1 MDSAIFSNNLI
12 TNGVFSIMSEF
23 YKDIVLS
30 PISYYKGEML
40 RALYLPNNSYWIFK
54 RDNQKY
60 KELTQLKITGDNTS
74 LENINQYYNYVGDIK
89 SADKFDDITYLIEN
103 GALKLLLE
111 LDLKGVKG
119 ETPESTITP
128 EQEAK
133 ELMESLFTSLNNT
146 MECDIDYSND
156 ELSQDQIEFT
166 TSNLIKELGEPEKV
180 IWDKIQEYKQDLT
193 NTNISDLRHDII
205 ANLRNGKYQRKTQQM
220 LAEYLSSKYGIIL
233 RKHTGDIYK
242 LDNKGYSYLTHDDLV
257 LLLKDDL
264 GANIVHDEDIKKA
277 LGYISERLEPEHN
290 IVKFKNCLFDMQK
303 LEVIDP
309 EKPIFTLI
317 ESPYN
322 YNPEAKSTILKEFLY
337 SSLARDTPEETEQAV
352 KGVMQV
358 IGYFFTSGN
367 KYNLFP
373 VCTGVSGGG
382 KSVFTNILTN
392 IFGKDKIADL
402 SLQEMENNTHSTS
415 SLANKHLNF
424 IRDSDNTTIE
434 NNSFIKQL
442 TGNEEIQVNPKHKDP
457 YILPKEEVPKTMMIC
472 NSIPLFKV
480 YEQALIERLV
490 IIEFLVKFR
499 GTPKQ
504 DPELEDKILSN
515 PEEIEWLI
523 YNSIQAYASKEA
535 NKEQFILKITDSE
548 TRELIDKHTNP
559 LNHLVRQLILKHDP
573 IAYETEKA
581 LLKGTFKPV
590 IANDLA
596 SAILYLANTLGLD
609 IPLDR
614 NEQVSKR
621 KLIGVL
627 KTEFDLWE
635 GEIVQDKNDESRQV
649 TRNYTTQPE
658 RIGNKTE
665 RVYPNLI
672 ATPLYFQVLQELEN
686 IKELN
691 Q

>member
-1 MDSAIFSNNLI
+1 
-12 TNGVFSIMSEF
+12 MSDN

-30 PISYYKGEML
+30 PIQAHKGIIL
-40 RALYLPNNSYWIFK
+40 RALYLPNKCYWIFI
-54 RDNQKY
+54 RDNQEY
-60 KELTQLKITGDNTS
+60 KELLQIGITGKYTS
-74 LENINQYYNYVGDIK
+74 LERINKYYNYVGDIRN
-89 SADKFDDITYLIEN
+89 ANEFDEIKWTINSNTQILQYKLGIEEEE
-103 GALKLLLE
+103 ASELLE
-111 LDLKGVKG
+111 G
-119 ETPESTITP
+119 I
-128 EQEAK
+128 
-133 ELMESLFTSLNNT
+133 FTSLNNT
-146 MECDIDYSND
+146 MECDIDYNND
-156 ELSQDQIEFT
+156 TLTQDMLEYT
-166 TSNLIKELGEPEKV
+166 THHLIKELGEPDKV
-180 IWDKIQEYKQDLT
+180 IWDKIQGYKQDLA
-193 NTNISDLRHDII
+193 NTSISDLRHDII
-205 ANLRNGKYQRKTQQM
+205 ANLRNGKAQRKTQQM

-264 GANIVHDEDIKKA
+264 GANIVHDDDIKKA
-277 LGYISERLEPEHN
+277 LGYISARLEPEHN

-303 LEVIDP
+303 LEVINP

-317 ESPYN
+317 ESPFN
-322 YNPEAKSTILKEFLY
+322 YNPEAKSTILKEFLQ
-337 SSLARDTPEETEQAV
+337 SSLARDTPEETEQAIQGV
-352 KGVMQV
+352 KQV

-504 DPELEDKILSN
+504 DPELEAKILAN

-523 YNSIQAYASKEA
+523 YESIQAYKDKEA
-535 NKEQFILKITDSE
+535 KGEQFILKITDSE

-559 LNHLVRQLILKHDP
+559 LNHIVRQLILKHDP

-581 LLKGTFKPV
+581 LLQTQFKPV

-596 SAILYLANTLGLD
+596 SAILYLANNLGLD

-621 KLIGVL
+621 KLLSVL

-635 GEIVQDKNDESRQV
+635 GEIIRDKQDESRQISR
-649 TRNYTTQPE
+649 TYTTQPE
-658 RIGNKTE
+658 KVNKSSV

-672 ATPLYFQVLQELEN
+672 ATPLYFQILQELEKS
-686 IKELN
+686 KE
-691 Q
+691 QEQ

>member
-1 MDSAIFSNNLI
+1 MKDNHN
-12 TNGVFSIMSEF
+12 
-23 YKDIVLS
+23 DIVLS
-30 PISYYKGEML
+30 PIIFHKGDNL
-40 RALYLPNNSYWIFK
+40 RALYLPNKCYWIF
-54 RDNQKY
+54 Y
-60 KELTQLKITGDNTS
+60 KQDTEYLELTKIDITGKYTS
-74 LENINQYYNYVGDIK
+74 LENINKFYNYTGDIQ
-89 SADKFDDITYLIEN
+89 SANEFDDIKYSIEN
-103 GALKLLLE
+103 GSLKLQLE
-111 LDLKGVKG
+111 LGLEK
-119 ETPESTITP
+119 E
-128 EQEAK
+128 EAQTLI
-133 ELMESLFTSLNNT
+133 EYIFTSLNNT
-146 MECDIDYSND
+146 MECDIEYN
-156 ELSQDQIEFT
+156 EGTITQDMIEYT
-166 TSNLIKELGEPEKV
+166 TQSLIKELGNTERV
-180 IWDKIQEYKQDLT
+180 IWDKIQDYKQGLKDT
-193 NTNISDLRHDII
+193 TITDLRTTII
-205 ANLRNGKYQRKTQQM
+205 SNLRNGKAQRKTQQL

-242 LDNKGYSYLTHDDLV
+242 LENKGYTYLTHDDLV

-277 LGYISERLEPEHN
+277 LGYISARLEPEHN

-303 LEVIDP
+303 LEVINP

-317 ESPYN
+317 ESKYS
-322 YNPEAKSTILKEFLY
+322 YNPEANSTILREFLY
-337 SSLARDTPEETEQAV
+337 SSLARETPEETEQVVQGV
-352 KGVMQV
+352 KEVV
-358 IGYFFTSGN
+358 GYFFTSGN

-402 SLQEMENNTHSTS
+402 SLQEMEKNTHSTS

-480 YEQALIERLV
+480 YEQALIERLL

-504 DPELEDKILSN
+504 DPELEAKILAD

-523 YNSIQAYASKEA
+523 YESIQAYKDKEA

-559 LNHLVRQLILKHDP
+559 LNHLVRQLIVKHDP
-573 IAYETEKA
+573 LAYETEQGLNPK
-581 LLKGTFKPV
+581 FKPV

-596 SAILYLANTLGLD
+596 SAILHLANTIGLD

-635 GEIVQDKNDESRQV
+635 GETVKDKYENREV
-649 TRNYTTQPE
+649 TRNYTTQTE
-658 RIGNKTE
+658 RVNNTLV

-672 ATPLYFQVLQELEN
+672 ATPLYFQVLQELEQD
-686 IKELN
+686 KELN

>member
-1 MDSAIFSNNLI
+1 
-12 TNGVFSIMSEF
+12 MSEI

-30 PISYYKGEML
+30 PIQAHKGIIL
-40 RALYLPNNSYWIFK
+40 RALYLPNNCYWIFI
-54 RDNQKY
+54 RDNQEY
-60 KELTQLKITGDNTS
+60 KELLQIGINGKTTNLEKINK
-74 LENINQYYNYVGDIK
+74 YYNYIGDIRR
-89 SADKFDDITYLIEN
+89 DKEFLDIKWLIN
-103 GALKLLLE
+103 SNVQILQYKLDIEEEEASQVLE
-111 LDLKGVKG
+111 G
-119 ETPESTITP
+119 I
-128 EQEAK
+128 
-133 ELMESLFTSLNNT
+133 FTSLNNT
-146 MECDIDYSND
+146 MECDIDYNND
-156 ELSQDQIEFT
+156 ELTQDMLEYT
-166 TSNLIKELGEPEKV
+166 TTHLIKELGEPDKV
-180 IWDKIQEYKQDLT
+180 IWEKIQGYRQDIA
-193 NTNISDLRHDII
+193 NTNITDLRANII
-205 ANLRNGKYQRKTQQM
+205 ANLRNGKAQRRTQQM

-264 GANIVHDEDIKKA
+264 GANIVHDDDIKKA
-277 LGYISERLEPEHN
+277 LGYISARLEPEHN
-290 IVKFKNCLFDMQK
+290 IVKFSNCLFDMQK
-303 LEVIDP
+303 LEVINP

-317 ESPYN
+317 ESPFS

-337 SSLARDTPEETEQAV
+337 SSLARDTEEETEQAV
-352 KGVMQV
+352 QGVKQV

-442 TGNEEIQVNPKHKDP
+442 TGNEEIQVNPKHKDL

-480 YEQALIERLV
+480 YEQALIERLL

-499 GTPKQ
+499 GTPRQ
-504 DPELEDKILSN
+504 DPELEDKILAD
-515 PEEIEWLI
+515 PQEIEWLI
-523 YNSIQAYASKEA
+523 FESIQAYKDKEA

-573 IAYETEKA
+573 EAYETEKA
-581 LLKGTFKPV
+581 MLQSKFKPV

-621 KLIGVL
+621 KLISVL

-635 GEIVQDKNDESRQV
+635 GELIKDKQDDNRYV

-658 RIGNKTE
+658 KINKTSV

-672 ATPLYFQVLQELEN
+672 AKPLYFQVLQEIEN
-686 IKELN
+686 NKELN

>member
-1 MDSAIFSNNLI
+1 MTEI
-12 TNGVFSIMSEF
+12 

-30 PISYYKGEML
+30 PTIAHKGEIL
-40 RALYLPNNSYWIFK
+40 RALYLPNTCYWIFR
-54 RDNQKY
+54 RDNQEY
-60 KELTQLKITGDNTS
+60 KELLQIGITGKNTN
-74 LENINQYYNYVGDIK
+74 LEKINKYYNYIGDIK
-89 SADKFDDITYLIEN
+89 NVDEFDDLKWTITSN
-103 GALKLLLE
+103 SQLLHHELE
-111 LDLKGVKG
+111 L
-119 ETPESTITP
+119 P
-128 EQEAK
+128 EQEAQ
-133 ELMESLFTSLNNT
+133 ELLEYIFTQLNNT

-156 ELSQDQIEFT
+156 ELSQDMLEYT
-166 TSNLIKELGEPEKV
+166 TTHLIKELGEPDKV
-180 IWDKIQEYKQDLT
+180 IWDKIQGYKQDLA
-193 NTNISDLRHDII
+193 NTNISDLRARII
-205 ANLRNGKYQRKTQQM
+205 TNLRNGKAQRKTQQM
-220 LAEYLSSKYGIIL
+220 LADYLSSKYGIIL

-242 LDNKGYSYLTHDDLV
+242 LDNKGYTYLTHDDLV

-264 GANIVHDEDIKKA
+264 GANIVHDDDIKKA
-277 LGYISERLEPEHN
+277 LGYISDRLEPEHN
-290 IVKFKNCLFDMQK
+290 IVKFKNCLFDMQELK
-303 LEVIDP
+303 VINPD
-309 EKPIFTLI
+309 KPVFTLI
-317 ESPYN
+317 ESKYN

-337 SSLARDTPEETEQAV
+337 SSLARETPEETKQAV
-352 KGVMQV
+352 QGVKEV
-358 IGYFFTSGN
+358 VGYFFTSGN

-442 TGNEEIQVNPKHKDP
+442 TGNEEIQVNPKHKNP

-480 YEQALIERLV
+480 YEQALIERLL

-504 DPELEDKILSN
+504 DPELEAKIIAD

-523 YNSIQAYASKEA
+523 YESVQAYKDKEA
-535 NKEQFILKITDSE
+535 NKEPFILKITDEE

-559 LNHLVRQLILKHDP
+559 LNHLVRQLIAKHDP
-573 IAYETEKA
+573 LAYETEKA
-581 LLKGTFKPV
+581 LLRDRFKPV

-596 SAILYLANTLGLD
+596 LALVHLANILGLD

-614 NEQVSKR
+614 NNQVSKR
-621 KLIGVL
+621 KLLSTI

-635 GEIVQDKNDESRQV
+635 GELIRDKENQDKFIM
-649 TRNYTTQPE
+649 RNYTTQPE
-658 RIGNKTE
+658 KVNKTSV

-672 ATPLYFQVLQELEN
+672 ATHLYFQVLQELEQD
-686 IKELN
+686 KELN

>member
-1 MDSAIFSNNLI
+1 
-12 TNGVFSIMSEF
+12 MSDIH
-23 YKDIVLS
+23 KDIVLS
-30 PISYYKGEML
+30 SIIAHKGKVL
-40 RALYLPNNSYWIFK
+40 RALYLPDNSYWIFYK
-54 RDNQKY
+54 EENKY
-60 KELTQLKITGDNTS
+60 KELLQIGITGKSTS
-74 LENINQYYNYVGDIK
+74 LEKVYKYYNYVGDIK
-89 SADKFDDITYLIEN
+89 NVTEFDD
-103 GALKLLLE
+103 LKWVDKSNTRLLHHELDIPEPEAKSLLE
-111 LDLKGVKG
+111 Y
-119 ETPESTITP
+119 I
-128 EQEAK
+128 
-133 ELMESLFTSLNNT
+133 FTNLHNT
-146 MECDIDYSND
+146 MEYDIEFNND
-156 ELSQDQIEFT
+156 ELPHDEVQYT
-166 TSNLIKELGEPEKV
+166 TQSLLKELGEQEQV
-180 IWDKIQEYKQDLT
+180 IWDKIQGYKQDIADT
-193 NTNISDLRHDII
+193 SISDLRTKII
-205 ANLRNGKYQRKTQQM
+205 SNLRNGKAQRKTQQM

-264 GANIVHDEDIKKA
+264 GANIVHDDDIKKA
-277 LGYISERLEPEHN
+277 LGYISARLEPEHN
-290 IVKFKNCLFDMQK
+290 IVKFKNCLYDMNS
-303 LEVIDP
+303 LEVINPD
-309 EKPIFTLI
+309 KPIFTLI
-317 ESPYN
+317 ESQYN
-322 YNPEAKSTILKEFLY
+322 YNPEAKSTILKDFLY
-337 SSLARDTPEETEQAV
+337 SSLARDTPEETKQTVQGV
-352 KGVMQV
+352 KQV

-480 YEQALIERLV
+480 YEQALIERLL

-504 DPELEDKILSN
+504 DPELEAKILAD

-523 YNSIQAYASKEA
+523 YESIEAYKDKEA

-559 LNHLVRQLILKHDP
+559 LNHLVRQLILKHDVL
-573 IAYETEKA
+573 AYETDKKLNPNE
-581 LLKGTFKPV
+581 FKPV

-596 SAILYLANTLGLD
+596 SAILHLANTLGLD

-621 KLIGVL
+621 KLLSTI

-635 GEIVQDKNDESRQV
+635 GEQVRDRDYQDRFT

-658 RIGNKTE
+658 KIKGKSI

-672 ATPLYFQVLQELEN
+672 AKPLYFQVLQELESN
-686 IKELN
+686 KELN

>member
-1 MDSAIFSNNLI
+1 
-12 TNGVFSIMSEF
+12 MSEIH
-23 YKDIVLS
+23 KDIVITPPLE
-30 PISYYKGEML
+30 IEHRVFRM
-40 RALYLPNNSYWIFK
+40 LYLPDNSYWIFYY
-54 RDNQKY
+54 N
-60 KELTQLKITGDNTS
+60 KITGKDKKYKPVTEIKIIDEITPDNIQT
-74 LENINQYYNYVGDIK
+74 YYEKIGDIK
-89 SADKFDDITYLIEN
+89 ETRVFDEIKSRVVDS
-103 GALKLLLE
+103 GAVDLVLE
-111 LDLKGVKG
+111 FKMEVWR
-119 ETPESTITP
+119 
-128 EQEAK
+128 AK
-133 ELMESLFTSLNNT
+133 EYIEANFTSLFNT
-146 MECDIDYSND
+146 IDYDIAYNND
-156 ELSQDQIEFT
+156 ELPREEIQYTSQ
-166 TSNLIKELGEPEKV
+166 SMLKELGEPEA
-180 IWDKIQEYKQDLT
+180 KIYEKIYEYKQGEL
-193 NTNISDLRHDII
+193 NTANDDLRAKII
-205 ANLRNGKYQRKTQQM
+205 DNLRNGKAQRKTQQM
-220 LAEYLSSKYGIIL
+220 LGEYLSSKYGVIL

-242 LDNKGYSYLTHDDLV
+242 LDNKGYTYLTHDDLV

-264 GANIVHDEDIKKA
+264 GANIVHDDDIKKA
-277 LGYISERLEPEHN
+277 LGYISARLEPEHN
-290 IVKFKNCLFDMQK
+290 IIKFKNTLYNMGNIEYHNGALQP
-303 LEVIDP
+303 INP
-309 EKPIFTLI
+309 EEPIFTLI

-337 SSLARDTPEETEQAV
+337 SSLARETEEKTEQAV
-352 KGVMQV
+352 KGVMQL

-382 KSVFTNILTN
+382 KSVFTNVLTN

-424 IRDSDNTTIE
+424 IRDSDNTIIE

-472 NSIPLFKV
+472 NSIPQFRV
-480 YEQALIERLV
+480 YEQALIERLL

-499 GTPKQ
+499 GTPEQ

-523 YNSIQAYASKEA
+523 YESIQAYKEMEE
-535 NKEQFILKITDSE
+535 NGEQFILKITDEE
-548 TRELIDKHTNP
+548 TKELIDKHTNP
-559 LNHLVRQLILKHDP
+559 LNHLVRALIQKHDP
-573 IAYETEKA
+573 LAYETDKSLNPE
-581 LLKGTFKPV
+581 FKPV

-596 SAILYLANTLGLD
+596 NVTLHLANTLGLE

-614 NEQVSKR
+614 NNQISKR
-621 KLIGVL
+621 KLIGVI
-627 KTEFDLWE
+627 KTEFDIWD
-635 GEIVQDKNDESRQV
+635 GEIIQDKEDPNKFI

-658 RIGNKTE
+658 KVNGESK

-672 ATPLYFQVLQELEN
+672 ANEMYFQILQELEEN
-686 IKELN
+686 KELN

>member
-1 MDSAIFSNNLI
+1 
-12 TNGVFSIMSEF
+12 MSDN
-23 YKDIVLS
+23 YNDIVLS
-30 PISYYKGEML
+30 PTIAHKGEIL
-40 RALYLPNNSYWIFK
+40 RALYLPDNCYWIFR
-54 RDNQKY
+54 RDNQRY
-60 KELTQLKITGDNTS
+60 KELLQIAIIGKNTNLEKITK
-74 LENINQYYNYVGDIK
+74 YYSFVGDIK
-89 SADKFDDITYLIEN
+89 DVNEFDDLKYLIKSNSQILHYELDIPEEE
-103 GALKLLLE
+103 AQQLLE
-111 LDLKGVKG
+111 Y
-119 ETPESTITP
+119 I
-128 EQEAK
+128 
-133 ELMESLFTSLNNT
+133 FTSLNNT
-146 MECDIDYSND
+146 MECDIEYHSDTLTQEMLEYTTTH
-156 ELSQDQIEFT
+156 QI
-166 TSNLIKELGEPEKV
+166 KGLGEPEQV
-180 IWDKIQEYKQDLT
+180 IWDKIQGYKQDIADT
-193 NTNISDLRHDII
+193 SISDLRLKII
-205 ANLRNGKYQRKTQQM
+205 NNLRSGKNQRKTQQM
-220 LAEYLSSKYGIIL
+220 LADYLSSKYGVIL

-242 LDNKGYSYLTHDDLV
+242 LDNKGYTYLTHDDLV

-264 GANIVHDEDIKKA
+264 GANIVHDDDIKKA

-290 IVKFKNCLFDMQK
+290 IVKFKNTLYDMQELK
-303 LEVIDP
+303 PIDP
-309 EKPIFTLI
+309 EAPIFTLI

-322 YNPEAKSTILKEFLY
+322 YNPYAKSTILKEFLY

-352 KGVMQV
+352 QGVKQL

-392 IFGKDKIADL
+392 IFGKDKIADV

-442 TGNEEIQVNPKHKDP
+442 TGNEEIPVNPKHKDP

-480 YEQALIERLV
+480 YEQALIERLL

-504 DPELEDKILSN
+504 DPELEAKILDN
-515 PEEIEWLI
+515 PEEIEWFI
-523 YNSIQAYASKEA
+523 YESIQAYKDKEA

-573 IAYETEKA
+573 IAYETEQD
-581 LLKGTFKPV
+581 LNPRFKPI

-596 SAILYLANTLGLD
+596 SATLYLANTLGLD

-621 KLIGVL
+621 KLISVL

-635 GEIVQDKNDESRQV
+635 GETVKDKYENRDIS
-649 TRNYTTQPE
+649 RNYTTQTE
-658 RIGNKTE
+658 RVNNSLV

-672 ATPLYFQVLQELEN
+672 ATPLYFEVLEELET
-686 IKELN
+686 IKE
-691 Q
+691 QSQ

>member
-1 MDSAIFSNNLI
+1 
-12 TNGVFSIMSEF
+12 MSDTH
-23 YKDIVLS
+23 KDIVLS
-30 PISYYKGEML
+30 PIIAHKREIL
-40 RALYLPNNSYWIFK
+40 RALYLPNKCYWIFYK
-54 RDNQKY
+54 KDNKY
-60 KELTQLKITGDNTS
+60 KELAKIDITGKYTH
-74 LENINQYYNYVGDIK
+74 LENINKYYNYTGDIK
-89 SADKFDDITYLIEN
+89 NPTEFDDIKYSLEN
-103 GALKLLLE
+103 GALKLQLELELEEEEAQELLE
-111 LDLKGVKG
+111 YL
-119 ETPESTITP
+119 I
-128 EQEAK
+128 
-133 ELMESLFTSLNNT
+133 TSLNNT
-146 MECDIDYSND
+146 MECDIEYNND
-156 ELSQDQIEFT
+156 TLTQDMLEYT
-166 TSNLIKELGEPEKV
+166 TTHLIKGLGEQEQV
-180 IWDKIQEYKQDLT
+180 IYDKIQGYKQDLT
-193 NTNISDLRHDII
+193 DTSISDLRARII
-205 ANLRNGKYQRKTQQM
+205 ANLRNGKAQRKTQQM

-264 GANIVHDEDIKKA
+264 GANIVHDDDIKKA
-277 LGYISERLEPEHN
+277 LGYISARLEPEHN
-290 IVKFKNCLFDMQK
+290 IVKFKNCLFDMNS
-303 LEVIDP
+303 LEVINP
-309 EKPIFTLI
+309 ETPIFTLI
-317 ESPYN
+317 ESQYD

-352 KGVMQV
+352 QGVKQV

-480 YEQALIERLV
+480 YEQALIERLL

-504 DPELEDKILSN
+504 DPELEAKILSN

-523 YNSIQAYASKEA
+523 YESIQAYKDKED

-559 LNHLVRQLILKHDP
+559 LNHLVRQLILKHDVL
-573 IAYETEKA
+573 AYETDKA
-581 LLKGTFKPV
+581 LNPKGFKPI

-596 SAILYLANTLGLD
+596 KAILHLSNVLGLD

-614 NEQVSKR
+614 NDQISKR
-621 KLIGVL
+621 KLLSTL

-635 GEIVQDKNDESRQV
+635 GEQV
-649 TRNYTTQPE
+649 RDRDYPDRFTTRNYTTQPE
-658 RIGNKTE
+658 KVNTKSV

-672 ATPLYFQVLQELEN
+672 AKPLYFEVLQELEDN
-686 IKELN
+686 KELN

>member
-1 MDSAIFSNNLI
+1 
-12 TNGVFSIMSEF
+12 MSDN
-23 YKDIVLS
+23 YNDIVLT
-30 PISYYKGEML
+30 PIQAHKGIIL
-40 RALYLPNNSYWIFK
+40 RALYLPNNCYWIFI
-54 RDNQKY
+54 RDNQEY
-60 KELTQLKITGDNTS
+60 KELLQIGINGKTTNLEKINK
-74 LENINQYYNYVGDIK
+74 YYNYIGDIR
-89 SADKFDDITYLIEN
+89 SDKEFLDIKWLIN
-103 GALKLLLE
+103 SNTQILQYKLGIEEEEASQVLE
-111 LDLKGVKG
+111 G
-119 ETPESTITP
+119 
-128 EQEAK
+128 
-133 ELMESLFTSLNNT
+133 LFTSLNNT
-146 MECDIDYSND
+146 MECDIEYQEDT
-156 ELSQDQIEFT
+156 LTQDMLEYT
-166 TSNLIKELGEPEKV
+166 TTHLIKELGDPDKI
-180 IWDKIQEYKQDLT
+180 IWDKIQGYRQEIIETDIT
-193 NTNISDLRHDII
+193 DLRANII
-205 ANLRNGKYQRKTQQM
+205 ANLRNGKAQRKTQQM

-242 LDNKGYSYLTHDDLV
+242 LDNKGYTYLTHDDLV

-264 GANIVHDEDIKKA
+264 GANIVHDDDIKKA
-277 LGYISERLEPEHN
+277 LGYISARLEPEHN
-290 IVKFKNCLFDMQK
+290 IVKFKNCLFDMNK
-303 LEVIDP
+303 LEVINPD
-309 EKPIFTLI
+309 KPIFTLI
-317 ESPYN
+317 ESPFN
-322 YNPEAKSTILKEFLY
+322 YNPRAKSTILREFLY
-337 SSLARDTPEETEQAV
+337 SSLARDTIEETEQAV
-352 KGVMQV
+352 QGVKQV

-367 KYNLFP
+367 KYNIFP

-480 YEQALIERLV
+480 YEQALIERLL

-504 DPELEDKILSN
+504 DPELEAKILAN

-523 YNSIQAYASKEA
+523 YESIQAYKDKEA
-535 NKEQFILKITDSE
+535 KREQFILKITDDE

-559 LNHLVRQLILKHDP
+559 LNHLVRQLIAKHDP
-573 IAYETEKA
+573 EAYETD
-581 LLKGTFKPV
+581 KGLDPVHFKPV

-596 SAILYLANTLGLD
+596 NVILYLANTLGLD

-614 NEQVSKR
+614 NNQISKR
-621 KLIGVL
+621 KLISVL
-627 KTEFDLWE
+627 KTEFDLWD
-635 GEIVQDKNDESRQV
+635 GELIKDKQDDDRYI

-658 RIGNKTE
+658 KVNETSV

-672 ATPLYFQVLQELEN
+672 AKPLYFQLVQELEN
-686 IKELN
+686 HKELN

>member
-1 MDSAIFSNNLI
+1 
-12 TNGVFSIMSEF
+12 MSDN
-23 YKDIVLS
+23 YKNIVLS
-30 PISYYKGEML
+30 PSIAHKGEIL
-40 RALYLPNNSYWIFK
+40 RALYLPDNCYWIFK
-54 RDNQKY
+54 RDNQEY
-60 KELTQLKITGDNTS
+60 KELLQIGITGKNTN
-74 LENINQYYNYVGDIK
+74 LEKINKYYNYIGDIK
-89 SADKFDDITYLIEN
+89 DINEFDDLKWLINSNSQLLHHELN
-103 GALKLLLE
+103 IDEKEAKDLLE
-111 LDLKGVKG
+111 Y
-119 ETPESTITP
+119 I
-128 EQEAK
+128 
-133 ELMESLFTSLNNT
+133 FTQLHNT
-146 MECDIDYSND
+146 MECDIDYNND
-156 ELSQDQIEFT
+156 TLSQEMLDYT
-166 TSNLIKELGEPEKV
+166 TSNQIKGLGEPEQI
-180 IWDKIQEYKQDLT
+180 IWDKIQGYKNDLA
-193 NTNISDLRHDII
+193 NTNISDLRARII
-205 ANLRNGKYQRKTQQM
+205 TNLRNGKSQRKTQQM
-220 LAEYLSSKYGIIL
+220 LADYLSSKYGIIL

-242 LDNKGYSYLTHDDLV
+242 LDNKGYTYLTHDDLV

-264 GANIVHDEDIKKA
+264 GANIVHDDDIKKA
-277 LGYISERLEPEHN
+277 LGYISARLEPEHN
-290 IVKFKNCLFDMQK
+290 IVKFKNCLFDMNK
-303 LEVIDP
+303 LEVINP

-317 ESPYN
+317 ESQYN

-337 SSLARDTPEETEQAV
+337 SSLARDTPEETERAV
-352 KGVMQV
+352 QGVKQV

-504 DPELEDKILSN
+504 DPELEAKILSN
-515 PEEIEWLI
+515 PEEK
-523 YNSIQAYASKEA
+523 Q
-535 NKEQFILKITDSE
+535 QFILKITDSE

-559 LNHLVRQLILKHDP
+559 LSHLVRQLILKHDV

-581 LLKGTFKPV
+581 INKTGFKPI

-596 SAILYLANTLGLD
+596 KAIVHLSNVLGLD

-614 NEQVSKR
+614 NDQISKR
-621 KLIGVL
+621 KLLSTI

-635 GEIVQDKNDESRQV
+635 GELIRDRDNPDRFIN
-649 TRNYTTQPE
+649 RNYTTQPE
-658 RIGNKTE
+658 KVKNKSV

-672 ATPLYFQVLQELEN
+672 ANPLYFQILQELEN
-686 IKELN
+686 NKEQN

>member
-1 MDSAIFSNNLI
+1 METIH
-12 TNGVFSIMSEF
+12 
-23 YKDIVLS
+23 KDIA
-30 PISYYKGEML
+30 ISQEIK
-40 RALYLPNNSYWIFK
+40 RDNRVFRILYLPDNCYWIFGYNIIDK
-54 RDNQKY
+54 DKQFKPISEIKIN
-60 KELTQLKITGDNTS
+60 KELNTPDK
-74 LENINQYYNYVGDIK
+74 LLTYYERVGDIK
-89 SADKFDDITYLIEN
+89 EPNTFMEVESSINTGVVDCISIFRGEVWRWKEVIE
-103 GALKLLLE
+103 E
-111 LDLKGVKG
+111 
-119 ETPESTITP
+119 
-128 EQEAK
+128 
-133 ELMESLFTSLNNT
+133 LFTSLNNT
-146 MECDIDYSND
+146 IDYDIAYNND
-156 ELSQDQIEFT
+156 ELPRDETQYTSQ
-166 TSNLIKELGEPEKV
+166 SMIKELGDTEAKIYEK
-180 IWDKIQEYKQDLT
+180 IHEYRQGVFNGANDELRVT
-193 NTNISDLRHDII
+193 IIS
-205 ANLRNGKYQRKTQQM
+205 NLRNGKAQRKTQQL
-220 LAEYLSSKYGIIL
+220 LAEYLSSKYGVIL

-242 LDNKGYSYLTHDDLV
+242 LDNKGYTYLTHDDLV

-264 GANIVHDEDIKKA
+264 GANIVHDDDIKKA
-277 LGYISERLEPEHN
+277 LGYISARLEPEHN
-290 IVKFKNCLFDMQK
+290 IVKFKNCLYDMQELK
-303 LEVIDP
+303 VINP

-317 ESPYN
+317 ESPYT

-337 SSLARDTPEETEQAV
+337 SSLARDTPEKTERAV
-352 KGVMQV
+352 QGVKQV

-402 SLQEMENNTHSTS
+402 SLQEMEKNTHSTS

-504 DPELEDKILSN
+504 DPELETKILDN

-523 YNSIQAYASKEA
+523 YESIKAYK
-535 NKEQFILKITDSE
+535 NKEKNKEPFILKITDSE

-559 LNHLVRQLILKHDP
+559 LNHIVRQLILKHDP
-573 IAYETEKA
+573 EAYETEKA
-581 LLKGTFKPV
+581 LLPSEFKPV

-596 SAILYLANTLGLD
+596 SAILYYANVLGLD
-609 IPLDR
+609 ISLDR

-627 KTEFDLWE
+627 KTEFDLWD
-635 GEIVQDKNDESRQV
+635 GEIVKDKHDDSREIN
-649 TRNYTTQPE
+649 RNYTTQPE
-658 RIGNKTE
+658 KVKGASV

-672 ATPLYFQVLQELEN
+672 ATPLYFQILQEIQTNREQ
-686 IKELN
+686 E